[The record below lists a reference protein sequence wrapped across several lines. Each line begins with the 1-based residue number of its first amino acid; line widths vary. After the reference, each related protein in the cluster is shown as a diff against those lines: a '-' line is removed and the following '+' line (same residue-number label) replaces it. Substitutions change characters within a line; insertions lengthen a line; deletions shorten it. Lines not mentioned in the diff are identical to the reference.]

1 MLKVDAAHQQDL
13 QPKPPQSQF
22 ENFSHV
28 YRDNCGFFWSVTNPH
43 NSFYDNY
50 YVSKSPVI
58 AFFLLAQLGHF
69 KQCTGHIDM
78 LNVGLLT
85 MDNRQG
91 TVRFVASLRYVR
103 TYTNTDLTLPF
114 MYVSNGKSTHMQAYW
129 QYLACLT

>member
-1 MLKVDAAHQQDL
+1 MKKLINN
-13 QPKPPQSQF
+13 SFFTF

-43 NSFYDNY
+43 NSFYANY

-114 MYVSNGKSTHMQAYW
+114 MYSTSVTVNPHT
-129 QYLACLT
+129 CRHIGSI